1 VVVGGRVVVVGGR
14 VVVGAVVV
22 GAVVVGAVVVVAMV
36 VVVVVVAIV
45 VVVVVVPPVTTNV
58 AEPTWLVLLLGSTQC
73 DVTVW
78 FPAAAFSGTDIV
90 ALRVDAVKFG
100 SIPDETV
107 PSNVRN
113 H

>member
-1 VVVGGRVVVVGGR
+1 
-14 VVVGAVVV
+14 
-22 GAVVVGAVVVVAMV
+22 
-36 VVVVVVAIV
+36 
-45 VVVVVVPPVTTNV
+45 
-58 AEPTWLVLLLGSTQC
+58 
-73 DVTVW
+73 VW